1 MRKRQQN
8 KKKTKKK
15 KSKIMVGVKQVNK
28 MSQKQVKSI
37 PKRDDQMLP
46 TEQVKRSLH
55 LLITGDSH
63 W

>member
-1 MRKRQQN
+1 
-8 KKKTKKK
+8 
-15 KSKIMVGVKQVNK
+15 MVGVKQVNK

-55 LLITGDSH
+55 VLVIADIH
-63 W
+63 WWHWQEQF

>member
-1 MRKRQQN
+1 
-8 KKKTKKK
+8 
-15 KSKIMVGVKQVNK
+15 MVGVKQMNE

-55 LLITGDSH
+55 LLVIEDIH